1 MSHRTCKMYRDTAQL
16 TEAGL
21 AHAYQMTLETLKWER
36 SHPRFQGPHSY
47 ADHVEAMAMLILES
61 DYRWENGGKQRFDEL
76 IQRTFGRP
84 STQG

>member
-1 MSHRTCKMYRDTAQL
+1 MSKRTCKMYRDCAQL
-16 TEAGL
+16 TDAGL
-21 AHAYQMTLETLKWER
+21 EHAMQMTSDCLKWER

-61 DYRWENGGKQRFDEL
+61 DYRWENGGKQAFDEM

-84 STQG
+84 ACN